1 MPGNL
6 MECNVWIVPANDS
19 HFGLFYCNIT
29 GNIYPPI
36 TSSFNLQTPDRQP
49 WSLSCRCLQSSP
61 CSSWFMICLCLLL
74 ILSSQLLIS
83 TSCSTLPPSSLNH
96 LQSSCP
102 KNRACFRFRPQ
113 LSWRRKTLKL
123 STMNPLSFSS
133 STRAPWS
140 CITWGSKKAR
150 SKKIW
155 ASAKTQISVNVL
167 KMFFSLSFGSWRKLF
182 SGFASLS
189 RI

>member
-1 MPGNL
+1 
-6 MECNVWIVPANDS
+6 MECNVWLAGTNDS
-19 HFGLFYCNIT
+19 HFGLFYCDIM
-29 GNIYPPI
+29 GNIYPPV
-36 TSSFNLQTPDRQP
+36 TSTLIM
-49 WSLSCRCLQSSP
+49 LQSDSRLCCHHLQSQP
-61 CSSWFMICLCLLL
+61 AFQFLIYDEFVSLCLLL

-123 STMNPLSFSS
+123 STLNWTHWVSQAQPRHPAVASLDV
-133 STRAPWS
+133 
-140 CITWGSKKAR
+140 KKV
-150 SKKIW
+150 KKIW
-155 ASAKTQISVNVL
+155 ASTKTQISVGVL
-167 KMFFSLSFGSWRKLF
+167 KMFFSLSSGSWRKLF